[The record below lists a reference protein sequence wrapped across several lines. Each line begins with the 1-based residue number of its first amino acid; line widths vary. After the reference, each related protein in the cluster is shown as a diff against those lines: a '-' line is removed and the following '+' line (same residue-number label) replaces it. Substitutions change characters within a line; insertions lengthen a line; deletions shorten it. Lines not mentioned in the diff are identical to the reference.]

1 MNNLTLKI
9 DNFEGPLDLLLHLI
23 EKKELE
29 IAKIKI
35 SQIIDEYL
43 NFLSNLK
50 RENLSVKVEFLITAS
65 ELLEI
70 KALSI
75 LNMREREKREEELG
89 KRLQEYKFYKD
100 ITVKIREL
108 ENEFNIPYTREQC
121 KKIKKIPSIEFD
133 LSRLSIMDVFRVYS
147 NYLEE
152 NVKETLEINIDQK
165 YYLQEEMKKIREVS
179 TGGGIYLK
187 DFFEKAENRVHL
199 IYIFLAILELYKENL
214 IEIEGETLKVFK

>member
-1 MNNLTLKI
+1 MNNVTLKI

-23 EKKELE
+23 DKKELE

-35 SQIIDEYL
+35 SQLIDEYL
-43 NFLSNLK
+43 SFLSNLK
-50 RENLSVKVEFLITAS
+50 RENLSIKVEFLIIAS

-108 ENEFNIPYTREQC
+108 ENEFNIPYTREEG
-121 KKIKKIPSIEFD
+121 KRIKKIPSQEFD
-133 LSRLSIMDVFRVYS
+133 LSKLSIIDIFKAYS
-147 NYLEE
+147 NYIEE
-152 NVKETLEINIDQK
+152 NVRETLEINTDQK
-165 YYLQEEMKKIREVS
+165 YYLQEEMEKIKEFS
-179 TGGGIYLK
+179 SEEKINLNK
-187 DFFEKAENRVHL
+187 IFENAENKIHL
-199 IYIFLAILELYKENL
+199 VYILLAILELYKVNL
-214 IEIEGETLKVFK
+214 IEIEGETLKVLK

>member
-1 MNNLTLKI
+1 MNNVTLKI

-23 EKKELE
+23 DKKELE

-35 SQIIDEYL
+35 SQLIDEYL
-43 NFLSNLK
+43 SFLSNLK
-50 RENLSVKVEFLITAS
+50 RENLSIKVEFLIIAS

-108 ENEFNIPYTREQC
+108 ENEFNIPYTREEG
-121 KKIKKIPSIEFD
+121 KRIKKIPSQEFD
-133 LSRLSIMDVFRVYS
+133 LSKLSIIDIFKVYS
-147 NYLEE
+147 NYIEE
-152 NVKETLEINIDQK
+152 NVRETLEINTDQK
-165 YYLQEEMKKIREVS
+165 YYLQEEMEKIKEFS
-179 TGGGIYLK
+179 SEEKINLNK
-187 DFFEKAENRVHL
+187 IFENAENKIHL
-199 IYIFLAILELYKENL
+199 VYILLAILELYKVNL
-214 IEIEGETLKVFK
+214 IEIEGETLKVLK

>member
-1 MNNLTLKI
+1 MNNVTLKI

-23 EKKELE
+23 DKKELE

-35 SQIIDEYL
+35 SQLIDEYL
-43 NFLSNLK
+43 SFLSNLK
-50 RENLSVKVEFLITAS
+50 RENLSIKVEFLIIAS

-108 ENEFNIPYTREQC
+108 ENEFNIPYTREEG
-121 KKIKKIPSIEFD
+121 KRIKKIPSQEFD
-133 LSRLSIMDVFRVYS
+133 LSKLSIIDIFKAYS

-152 NVKETLEINIDQK
+152 NVKETLEINTDQK
-165 YYLQEEMKKIREVS
+165 YYLQEEMEKIKEFS
-179 TGGGIYLK
+179 SEEKINLNK
-187 DFFEKAENRVHL
+187 IFENAENKIHL
-199 IYIFLAILELYKENL
+199 VYILLAILELYKVNL
-214 IEIEGETLKVFK
+214 IEIEGETLKVLK

>member
-1 MNNLTLKI
+1 MNNVTLKI

-23 EKKELE
+23 DKKELE

-35 SQIIDEYL
+35 SQLIDEYL
-43 NFLSNLK
+43 SFLSNLK
-50 RENLSVKVEFLITAS
+50 RENLSIKVEFLIIAS

-108 ENEFNIPYTREQC
+108 ENEFNIPYTREEG
-121 KKIKKIPSIEFD
+121 KRIKKFLPRS
-133 LSRLSIMDVFRVYS
+133 
-147 NYLEE
+147 
-152 NVKETLEINIDQK
+152 
-165 YYLQEEMKKIREVS
+165 
-179 TGGGIYLK
+179 
-187 DFFEKAENRVHL
+187 L
-199 IYIFLAILELYKENL
+199 ILVNFQ
-214 IEIEGETLKVFK
+214 

>member
-1 MNNLTLKI
+1 MNNVTLKI

-23 EKKELE
+23 DKKELE

-35 SQIIDEYL
+35 SQLIDEYL
-43 NFLSNLK
+43 SFLSNLK
-50 RENLSVKVEFLITAS
+50 RENLSIKVEFLIIAS

-108 ENEFNIPYTREQC
+108 ENEFNIPYTREEG
-121 KKIKKIPSIEFD
+121 KKIKKTPSLEFD
-133 LSRLSIMDVFRVYS
+133 LSRLSIMDIFRAYS

-152 NVKETLEINIDQK
+152 DVRETLEINTEQK
-165 YYLQEEMKKIREVS
+165 YYLQEEMKKIKEFS
-179 TGGGIYLK
+179 SEEKTNFKKI
-187 DFFEKAENRVHL
+187 FEKAENRVHL
-199 IYIFLAILELYKENL
+199 VYILLAILELYKENL